1 MNTAIIT
8 GASSGLGREFFKAV
22 VAGYPEI
29 DDIWIIARRKERL
42 EALAAEATGRN
53 VRVLPFDLTDENDIS
68 AYAALLKEASPTV
81 TLLINNA
88 GAGTIGNV
96 WELDYLRQG
105 QSVSLNC
112 RSMVEVSALTVP
124 YMKEGGAI
132 INTCSIA
139 AFVPNPRMTTYSS
152 TKAFVYAFSKG
163 LRFELKKK
171 HINCLAVCPC
181 PMGTEFLEKGDIPGK
196 SKSFDRLPRCN
207 PVKVAKTSLKK
218 AFAGRGIY
226 TPKLFYKFYRLLA
239 KLLPHGLVMHVSKL

>member
-22 VAGYPEI
+22 VAGHPEI

-68 AYAALLKEASPTV
+68 SYAALLKEASPTV

-124 YMKEGGAI
+124 YIKEGGVI

-181 PMGTEFLEKGDIPGK
+181 PMETEFLEKGGIPGR
-196 SKSFDRLPRCN
+196 SKSFDSLPRCN